1 MNNGLKSLYRTPVSS
16 TYTQTRHL
24 SKRML
29 RSSVFI
35 IFTIFSTSN
44 QVKIWDEEELPD
56 TTTDSFDVS
65 NMAQL
70 PLIDPTVN
78 KSLEYDLVDC
88 GEVFD
93 FVQQGNAVGFEF
105 DHLSGVWN
113 SYGDAKKCIIS
124 FLVPAR
130 NSIKM
135 FCEDFD
141 IPADDGF
148 CVFNPR
154 GLFEGL
160 TGGSKECYFG
170 NKRKVM
176 IPFPYTDEMTTIT
189 ITFIPQSW
197 EMYDGQGAR

>member
-1 MNNGLKSLYRTPVSS
+1 
-16 TYTQTRHL
+16 
-24 SKRML
+24 ML
-29 RSSVFI
+29 RISVLI
-35 IFTIFSTSN
+35 IFSIFSTSN
-44 QVKIWDEEELPD
+44 QVKIWDEEEESD
-56 TTTDSFDVS
+56 MTTTDSLDVS

-78 KSLEYDLVDC
+78 KSFEYDSVDC

-93 FVQQGNAVGFEF
+93 FVQGEAVGFEF
-105 DHLSGVWN
+105 GYFSGVWN
-113 SYGDAKKCIIS
+113 SYGDAKKCRIR

-135 FCEDFD
+135 FCEDFN

-160 TGGSKECYFG
+160 SNGGSKECYFG

-176 IPFPYTDEMTTIT
+176 IHFPYTDEMTTIT